1 MIIKRKM
8 KKLWKQPFKIL
19 IKFSKKNK
27 DLNN

>member
-8 KKLWKQPFKIL
+8 KKLWKQQFKIL